1 MLLVA
6 VVAAAVVDVVEKG
19 ALVDSRVDEGQVS
32 HHTCEE
38 EEVDPQESSLE
49 DDTRDLDCH

>member
-1 MLLVA
+1 MILVA
-6 VVAAAVVDVVEKG
+6 VVVAAAVVVVVEKG
-19 ALVDSRVDEGQVS
+19 ALVYSRVDEVQVS

-49 DDTRDLDCH
+49 DDT